1 MGFVPLHHQYYEGA
15 TTSCFPFRRLSFPS
29 VGDTVS
35 RADHFVSCH
44 HAPPKASLHDGA
56 WGLELF
62 IPLSPPVF

>member
-1 MGFVPLHHQYYEGA
+1 MGFVPLYHRYYEGA

-29 VGDTVS
+29 VGDTSLALIVLFRAITHLLKRL
-35 RADHFVSCH
+35 RAD
-44 HAPPKASLHDGA
+44 A